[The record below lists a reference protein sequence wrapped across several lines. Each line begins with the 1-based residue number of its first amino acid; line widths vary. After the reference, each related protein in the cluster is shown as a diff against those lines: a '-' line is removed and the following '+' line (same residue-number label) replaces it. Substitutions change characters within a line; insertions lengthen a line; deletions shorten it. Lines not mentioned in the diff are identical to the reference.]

1 MTINKNRPSCMLSL
15 NAPNHN
21 VYYYSDFESIPNAK
35 YRPSQVCISH
45 LTLLFFKITCRED
58 CHKF

>member
-1 MTINKNRPSCMLSL
+1 MLSL

-35 YRPSQVCISH
+35 YRPSQVGISH
-45 LTLLFFKITCRED
+45 LTLLFFKITCRDD
-58 CHKF
+58 CNGF